1 MGRRGLRLLLVVLVL
16 IVFTTLMWFYLWL
29 PVPEPDPLTT
39 TVLEA
44 AAERWWRPNTNDHWN
59 VPEGEWPPELLRL
72 RPKAVRVAPEGVFI
86 TFRSFYVME
95 RGLFIL
101 LRESNYQPQQGT
113 DPSFRLLRDRVYKYE
128 VKG

>member
-1 MGRRGLRLLLVVLVL
+1 MDRRHLRLLLLVVVL
-16 IVFTTLMWFYLWL
+16 IVFTTLLWFYLWS

-39 TVLEA
+39 AVLEA
-44 AAERWWRPNTNDHWN
+44 AAERWWRPHTGHRWN
-59 VPEGEWPPELLRL
+59 IPEEEWPPELLRL

-86 TFRSFYVME
+86 PFKSVYIME

-101 LRESNYQPQQGT
+101 PRASNYQPQQGM
-113 DPSFRLLRDRVYKYE
+113 DPSFQVLRGRVYKYE